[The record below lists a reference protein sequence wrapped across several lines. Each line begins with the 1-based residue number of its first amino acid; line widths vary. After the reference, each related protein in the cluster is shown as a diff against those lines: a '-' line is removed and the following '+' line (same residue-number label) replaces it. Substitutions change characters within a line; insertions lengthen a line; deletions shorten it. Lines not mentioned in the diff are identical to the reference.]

1 MFSDA
6 IDAFNQIFTPPFRKV
21 LVRSLALTLAV
32 LALVWLGLD
41 RLATSYVTTPWPWLD
56 MLIAIAAALGL
67 LVGLVFLVAPVSA
80 LVAGFYLDELAETVE
95 RSIAP
100 ERVGQALPGGQAMW
114 LAVKFAAVSVLVNLL
129 ALALLLLPGINIL
142 AFFGANAY
150 LLGREYFELAALRY
164 RPLGEV
170 RAMRSAHGLY
180 LFVCGLFIAAMVA
193 IPVLNL
199 LTPLFA
205 TAFMVRIHKRLAP
218 LPQVARRDEAAQAV
232 L

>member
-6 IDAFNQIFTPPFRKV
+6 IDAFNQILTPPFRKV

-41 RLATSYVTTPWPWLD
+41 RLATSWMTTPWPWLD
-56 MLIAIAAALGL
+56 TLIAIAAALGL

-100 ERVGQALPGGQAMW
+100 ERLGRALPGGQAMW

-180 LFVCGLFIAAMVA
+180 LFVCGLFIAALVA

-218 LPQVARRDEAAQAV
+218 LPQAPRKDEAAQAV
-232 L
+232 F

>member
-6 IDAFNQIFTPPFRKV
+6 VDAFNQIFTPPFRKV
-21 LVRSLALTLAV
+21 LIRSLALTLAV

-41 RLATSYVTTPWPWLD
+41 RLATSWMTTPWPWLD
-56 MLIAIAAALGL
+56 TLIAIAAALGL

-100 ERVGQALPGGQAMW
+100 DRIGRALPGGQAMW
-114 LAVKFAAVSVLVNLL
+114 LAVKFAAVSVLVNLF
-129 ALALLLLPGINIL
+129 ALALLLLPGINL
-142 AFFGANAY
+142 MAFFGANAY

-164 RPLGEV
+164 RPLAEV
-170 RAMRSAHGLY
+170 RAMRRAHGLY
-180 LFVCGLFIAAMVA
+180 LFVCGLFIAALVA
-193 IPVLNL
+193 IPVVNL

-205 TAFMVRIHKRLAP
+205 TAFMVRVHKRIAP
-218 LPQVARRDEAAQAV
+218 LPLTQRKDEAAQAAF
-232 L
+232 

>member
-6 IDAFNQIFTPPFRKV
+6 IDAFNQIFTPPFRRV

-41 RLATSYVTTPWPWLD
+41 RLATSYMTTPWPWLD

-67 LVGLVFLVAPVSA
+67 LVGLIFLVPPVSA
-80 LVAGFYLDELAETVE
+80 LVAGFYLDDLAETVE

-100 ERVGQALPGGQAMW
+100 DHVGRALPGGLAMW

-180 LFVCGLFIAAMVA
+180 LFVCGLFIAALVA
-193 IPVLNL
+193 IPVVNL

-205 TAFMVRIHKRLAP
+205 TALMVRIHKRLAP
-218 LPQVARRDEAAQAV
+218 LPQARRKDEAAQAV
-232 L
+232 F

>member
-1 MFSDA
+1 MVSDA
-6 IDAFNQIFTPPFRKV
+6 VAAFNQIFTPPFRKV

-32 LALVWLGLD
+32 LAVVWMGLG
-41 RLATSYVTTPWPWLD
+41 RLAASYVTTPWPWLD

-67 LVGLVFLVAPVSA
+67 LVGLVFLVAPASA

-100 ERVGQALPGGQAMW
+100 EHVGDALPGGQAMW
-114 LAVKFAAVSVLVNLL
+114 LAVKFTAVSVLVNLF
-129 ALALLLLPGINIL
+129 ALALLLLPGVNLL

-164 RPLGEV
+164 RPIDEV
-170 RAMRSAHGLY
+170 RALRSAHGGY
-180 LFVCGLFIAAMVA
+180 LFICGLFIAALVA

-205 TAFMVRIHKRLAP
+205 TAFMVRVHQRIAP
-218 LPQVARRDEAAQAV
+218 PARARRDAGAAQAA

>member
-6 IDAFNQIFTPPFRKV
+6 VDAFNQIFTPPFRKV
-21 LVRSLALTLAV
+21 LMRSLALTLAV
-32 LALVWLGLD
+32 LALVWVGLD
-41 RLATSYVTTPWPWLD
+41 RLATSYMATPWPWLD
-56 MLIAIAAALGL
+56 TLIAIAAALGL

-100 ERVGQALPGGQAMW
+100 DRLGSALPGGQAMW

-129 ALALLLLPGINIL
+129 ALALLLLPGINL
-142 AFFGANAY
+142 MAFFGANAY

-164 RPLGEV
+164 RPLTEV
-170 RAMRSAHGLY
+170 RAMRRAHGLY
-180 LFVCGLFIAAMVA
+180 LFVCGLFIAALVA
-193 IPVLNL
+193 IPVANL

-205 TAFMVRIHKRLAP
+205 TAFMVRVHKRIAP
-218 LPQVARRDEAAQAV
+218 LPLTQRKDEAAQAAF
-232 L
+232 

>member
-41 RLATSYVTTPWPWLD
+41 RLATSYMTTPWPWLD

-80 LVAGFYLDELAETVE
+80 LVAGFYLDDLAETVE

-100 ERVGQALPGGQAMW
+100 DHVGQALPGGLAMW

-164 RPLGEV
+164 RPLAEV
-170 RAMRSAHGLY
+170 QALRKAHGIY
-180 LFVCGLFIAAMVA
+180 LFVCGLFIAALVA
-193 IPVLNL
+193 IPVANL

-205 TAFMVRIHKRLAP
+205 TAFMVRIHKRIAR
-218 LPQVARRDEAAQAV
+218 LPPTPRKDEIGQATF
-232 L
+232 